1 MPHID
6 IKYFP
11 RELSE
16 EQKQALANDVCEVLK
31 KHLQSKDSALS
42 VALTEVAP
50 EDWKSEVYDPVIK
63 PALDNLVKK
72 PGYTM

>member
-11 RELSE
+11 RDLTT
-16 EQKQALANDVCEVLK
+16 EQKQALADDVCEVLK

-42 VALTEVAP
+42 VALTEVSP
-50 EDWKSEVYDPVIK
+50 ENWKDEVYDPIIK
-63 PALDNLVKK
+63 PALDSLVKK
-72 PGYTM
+72 PGYTL